1 MKFLYFS
8 LLFNG
13 ILIIAIAQNKPTI
26 LQVPGINQFCKID
39 EKGVSVLPS
48 GRFLTPAGELVR
60 ITDDPFGMKISP
72 DGKMAATLHNGVF
85 TLIDIASLN
94 TVRVP
99 SYKKNIVSPFS
110 NGSYLGLAFTK
121 DSKSIFLSGGDNGAI
136 ILYDINQMKTLDSIS
151 LNGVVN
157 GVDYQD

>member
-1 MKFLYFS
+1 MKNLFLFI
-8 LLFNG
+8 LFNC
-13 ILIIAIAQNKPTI
+13 LYVFALAQNKTTI

-39 EKGVSVLPS
+39 EKGVSILPS
-48 GRFLTPAGELVR
+48 GRLLTPAGELVR
-60 ITDDPFGMKISP
+60 ITSDPFGMKLSP
-72 DGKMAATLHNGVF
+72 DGKKAAVLHNGVF

-99 SYKKNIVSPFS
+99 SYNKNIVSPFS

-136 ILYDINQMKTLDSIS
+136 ILYDINQMKTIDSIS

-157 GVDYQD
+157 GVD